1 MGARGAPVMG
11 SALETRPMTF
21 CQAEPQASFDH
32 QPPSATPTV
41 DPIRI
46 YVACLAAYN
55 NGHLHGEWINVT
67 DEASIWE
74 AVQAMLFRSPVEEAE
89 EWAIH
94 DYEGFEGAEVGEYFT
109 FANVVELAEYI
120 TERGELGA
128 QVLNYYGGNIEDAK
142 ARFDEYAG
150 EYDSLADY
158 AEELTEQTGET
169 IPRRLAPYID
179 YKTMAHDYEQ
189 SGDFLTF
196 RVGGSVHIF

>member
-1 MGARGAPVMG
+1 M
-11 SALETRPMTF
+11 SY
-21 CQAEPQASFDH
+21 CQAESQTTFDH
-32 QPPSATPTV
+32 EPPMPTPPESDV
-41 DPIRI
+41 FAAPDPIRI

-55 NGHLHGEWINVT
+55 NGHLHGSWIDVT

-74 AVQAMLFRSPVEEAE
+74 AVQAMLFASPIDDAE

-94 DYEGFEGAEVGEYFT
+94 DYEGFEGAEVGEYYSFE
-109 FANVVELAEYI
+109 NVVELADYI
-120 TERGELGA
+120 RERGELGA

-169 IPRRLAPYID
+169 IPERLAPYID
-179 YKTMAHDYEQ
+179 YKAMAHDYEQ

-196 RVGGSVHIF
+196 EVGGSVHVFWAH

>member
-1 MGARGAPVMG
+1 
-11 SALETRPMTF
+11 MTS

-32 QPPSATPTV
+32 QPPSPTPPDPDRLKAPTP

-55 NGHLHGEWINVT
+55 NGHLHGNVI

-74 AVQAMLFRSPVEEAE
+74 AVQAMLFASPIDEAE
-89 EWAIH
+89 EWSIH
-94 DYEGFEGAEVGEYFT
+94 DYEGFEGAQVGEYFS
-109 FANVVELAEYI
+109 FESVVKIADYVR
-120 TERGELGA
+120 ERGELGA

-169 IPRRLAPYID
+169 IPQRLAPYID
-179 YKTMAHDYEQ
+179 YKAMAHDYEQ

-196 RVGGSVHIF
+196 ELGGYIHIFWAH

>member
-1 MGARGAPVMG
+1 
-11 SALETRPMTF
+11 MTF
-21 CQAEPQASFDH
+21 CQAERQTPFDH
-32 QPPSATPTV
+32 EPPRLPPPDRDRAITPDP

-55 NGHLHGEWINVT
+55 NGHLHGEWIEVT

-74 AVQAMLFRSPVEEAE
+74 AVQAMLFRSPIEEAE

-94 DYEGFEGAEVGEYFT
+94 DYMGFEGAEVGEYYSFE
-109 FANVVELAEYI
+109 NVVELADYI
-120 TERGELGA
+120 RERGELGA

-169 IPRRLAPYID
+169 IPERLAPYID
-179 YKTMAHDYEQ
+179 YKAMAYDYEQ

-196 RVGGSVHIF
+196 DVSGSVHIFWAH

>member
-1 MGARGAPVMG
+1 
-11 SALETRPMTF
+11 MTPNLAEA
-21 CQAEPQASFDH
+21 QAAFDH
-32 QPPSATPTV
+32 EPPKPSLPDPDIFKDP

-55 NGHLHGEWINVT
+55 NGHLHGEWIKVT
-67 DEASIWE
+67 DEATIWQ
-74 AVQAMLFRSPVEEAE
+74 AVQDMLAASPIEQDAE

-94 DYEGFEGAEVGEYFT
+94 DYEGFAGAEVGEYCS

-142 ARFDEYAG
+142 ARFEEYAG

-158 AEELTEQTGET
+158 AEELTEQSGEA
-169 IPRRLAPYID
+169 IPERLAPYID
-179 YKTMAHDYEQ
+179 YKAMAHDYEQ

-196 RVGGSVHIF
+196 EVSGSVHIFWAH

>member
-1 MGARGAPVMG
+1 
-11 SALETRPMTF
+11 MTF
-21 CQAEPQASFDH
+21 CQAEPQAAFDY
-32 QPPSATPTV
+32 QPPSLAPPTS

-74 AVQAMLFRSPVEEAE
+74 AVQAMLLRSPIEEAE

-94 DYEGFEGAEVGEYFT
+94 DYEGFEGAEVGEYFS

-120 TERGELGA
+120 GERGRLGA
-128 QVLNYYGGNIEDAK
+128 EVLNYYGGNIEDAK

-150 EYDSLADY
+150 EYESLAAY

-169 IPRRLAPYID
+169 IPQRLAPYID
-179 YKTMAHDYEQ
+179 YKAMAHDYEQ

-196 RVGGSVHIF
+196 RVGGSVHIFWAH

>member
-1 MGARGAPVMG
+1 MTQRLAETQAP
-11 SALETRPMTF
+11 
-21 CQAEPQASFDH
+21 FDH
-32 QPPSATPTV
+32 EPPKPAPPNPDIFAAP

-55 NGHLHGEWINVT
+55 NGHLHGEWIEVT

-74 AVQAMLFRSPVEEAE
+74 AVQAMLFTSPIEEDAE

-94 DYEGFEGAEVGEYFT
+94 DYEGFEGAEVGEYYSFE
-109 FANVVELAEYI
+109 NVVELAEYI
-120 TERGELGA
+120 TEHGALGA

-142 ARFDEYAG
+142 SRFDEYAG

-158 AEELTEQTGET
+158 AEELTEQSGLE
-169 IPRRLAPYID
+169 IPESLANYID
-179 YKTMAHDYEQ
+179 YKAMAHDYEQ

-196 RVGGSVHIF
+196 EVSGSVHIFWAH

>member
-1 MGARGAPVMG
+1 
-11 SALETRPMTF
+11 MTF

-32 QPPSATPTV
+32 QPPNATPPEPDIFAAPTP

-55 NGHLHGEWINVT
+55 NGHLHGRWIEVT
-67 DEASIWE
+67 DEAAIWQ
-74 AVQAMLFRSPVEEAE
+74 AVQDMLAASPIEEDAE

-94 DYEGFEGAEVGEYFT
+94 DYEGFAGAEVGEYFS
-109 FANVVELAEYI
+109 FENVVELADYI
-120 TERGELGA
+120 RERGELGA

-158 AEELTEQTGET
+158 AKELTEQSGET
-169 IPRRLAPYID
+169 IPERLAPYID
-179 YKTMAHDYEQ
+179 YKAMAHDYEQ

-196 RVGGSVHIF
+196 EVSGSVHIFWAH

>member
-1 MGARGAPVMG
+1 
-11 SALETRPMTF
+11 MTY

-32 QPPSATPTV
+32 QPPSPTPP
-41 DPIRI
+41 DPDRLKAPTPETIRI

-55 NGHLHGEWINVT
+55 NGHLHGEWIDVT

-74 AVQAMLFRSPVEEAE
+74 AVQAMLFASPIDEAE

-94 DYEGFEGAEVGEYFT
+94 DYEGFEGAQVGEYFS
-109 FANVVELAEYI
+109 FASVVKLADYI
-120 TERGELGA
+120 RERGELGA

-150 EYDSLADY
+150 EYNSLADY

-169 IPRRLAPYID
+169 IPQRLAPYID
-179 YKTMAHDYEQ
+179 YKAMAHDYEQ

-196 RVGGSVHIF
+196 ELGGSVHIFWAH

>member
-1 MGARGAPVMG
+1 
-11 SALETRPMTF
+11 MTL
-21 CQAEPQASFDH
+21 CQAEPQSAFDH
-32 QPPSATPTV
+32 ESPQQTPPNPDIFVAPTP

-55 NGHLHGEWINVT
+55 SGHLHGEWIEVT

-74 AVQAMLFRSPVEEAE
+74 AVQAMLFASPIDAAE

-94 DYEGFEGAEVGEYFT
+94 DYEGFEGVEVGEYYSFE
-109 FANVVELAEYI
+109 NVVELADYI
-120 TERGELGA
+120 RERGELGA
-128 QVLNYYGGNIEDAK
+128 HVLNYYGGNMEDAK

-158 AEELTEQTGET
+158 AEELTEQTGLE
-169 IPRRLAPYID
+169 IPERLAPYID
-179 YKTMAHDYEQ
+179 YEAMAHDYEQ

-196 RVGGSVHIF
+196 RVGGSIHVFWAH

>member
-1 MGARGAPVMG
+1 MN
-11 SALETRPMTF
+11 F
-21 CQAEPQASFDH
+21 CQAESQTPFDH
-32 QPPSATPTV
+32 QPPTIPPQGIESGSVTPPDP

-67 DEASIWE
+67 DEAAIWK
-74 AVQAMLFRSPVEEAE
+74 AVQAMLAASPIEEDAE

-94 DYEGFEGAEVGEYFT
+94 DYEGFEGAEVGEYFS
-109 FANVVELAEYI
+109 FESVVELAEYI

-150 EYDSLADY
+150 EYDSLEAY
-158 AEELTEQTGET
+158 AEELTEQSGLE
-169 IPRRLAPYID
+169 IPESLANYID
-179 YKTMAHDYEQ
+179 YKAMAHDYEQ

-196 RVGGSVHIF
+196 EVGGYVHIFWAH